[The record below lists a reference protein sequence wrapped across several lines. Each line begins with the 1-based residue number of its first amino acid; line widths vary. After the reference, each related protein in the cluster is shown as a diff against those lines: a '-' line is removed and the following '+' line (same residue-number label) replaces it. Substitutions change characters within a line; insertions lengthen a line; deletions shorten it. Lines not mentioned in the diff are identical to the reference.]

1 MKLVTPLAA
10 IAAGML
16 VLGAC
21 SDDTMASDDS
31 YRDAQEARRDAPAY
45 PTDRT
50 YSTDRTAPNPPLNDP
65 LAPANPDEVTPPPP
79 SPGSPPPPL
88 PPT

>member
-1 MKLVTPLAA
+1 MKLVTFFAA
-10 IAAGML
+10 FAAGML

-21 SDDTMASDDS
+21 SDDNMASDDT
-31 YRDAQEARRDAPAY
+31 YRDSQEARRDAPAY

-50 YSTDRTAPNPPLNDP
+50 YPTAPTPVPNDTVT
-65 LAPANPDEVTPPPP
+65 PANPDEVTPPPP
-79 SPGSPPPPL
+79 TPGSPPPPL

>member
-1 MKLVTPLAA
+1 MEPNMKLVTSFAA
-10 IAAGML
+10 LAAGML
-16 VLGAC
+16 ALGAC
-21 SDDTMASDDS
+21 SDDRMASDET
-31 YRDAQEARRDAPAY
+31 YRDSQQAQSDGDRLY

-50 YSTDRTAPNPPLNDP
+50 APTPLPNDTVP
-65 LAPANPDEVTPPPP
+65 PANPDNVTPPPP